1 MRMEIA
7 GLRGDRVR
15 LVPSEGSLHLENA
28 IRWMNDP
35 EITNM
40 LDLNWGVSRRQELA
54 FFERI
59 EAGRD
64 NEMHW
69 ALLNENDRHIGF
81 IGLHQIDWQS
91 RVATSGIVIGEKS
104 LWGRGYATDAIRT
117 KTRFVFDELGLHR
130 IEGQT
135 MGPNLAMRKVY
146 KKCGYHH
153 EGTARKK
160 RWRNGQWLDVE
171 LFAILDEDYL
181 LTQKGMVGDLVEMPS
196 G

>member
-1 MRMEIA
+1 MEIV

-15 LVPSEGSLHLENA
+15 LVPSEASLHLENA

-35 EITNM
+35 EITNL
-40 LDLNWGVSRRQELA
+40 LDLNWGVSRRQELD

-59 EAGRD
+59 EARRD
-64 NEMHW
+64 AEMHW

-81 IGLHQIDWQS
+81 IGLNQIDWQTRS
-91 RVATSGIVIGEKS
+91 ATSGLMIGEKS
-104 LWGRGYATDAIRT
+104 VWGRGYGTDAIRT

-135 MGPNLAMRKVY
+135 MGSNFAMRKVY
-146 KKCGYHH
+146 QKCGYRH

-160 RWRNGQWLDVE
+160 RWRNGEWLDVE
-171 LFAILDEDYL
+171 LFAILEEDYL
-181 LTQKGMVGDLVEMPS
+181 LTGKGVAGELVQEMPS